1 MFEHSLIDLDTDLER
16 KQQPRRRW
24 LSLPFAVG
32 LHLVALAAFALGSYW
47 NVGPVPVPSLNVAFI
62 DVALP
67 PLPPLPPPSGG
78 GHPRSAAAPRQQP
91 RKPAT
96 APPVEQPTTVPDAP
110 PTPGPATPTTTD
122 LPPGPRTSD
131 PGPSAPGPSTPGPG
145 PSRDPGPGIDDGP
158 SLPIHLTAEMSRPEP
173 LQPIRPLYT
182 EVARRAGLQGTVI
195 VEAVID
201 EKGRATEIRV
211 LRGLPMGLDRAA
223 VEAIQRCPF
232 KPAMMAGRPV
242 KVYFNLTVNFTIQ
255 R

>member
-1 MFEHSLIDLDTDLER
+1 MFEHSLIDLDTGLER

-24 LSLPFAVG
+24 LSLPLAVG
-32 LHLVALAAFALGSYW
+32 LHLVALTAFALGSYW
-47 NVGPVPVPSLNVAFI
+47 NVGPVPEPSLNVAFI

-67 PLPPLPPPSGG
+67 PVPLPSGG
-78 GHPRSAAAPRQQP
+78 RPRPAAAPRQQP
-91 RKPAT
+91 VNSVKPAT
-96 APPVEQPTTVPDAP
+96 APPVEQPTAMPGQPA
-110 PTPGPATPTTTD
+110 PGPATTPD
-122 LPPGPRTSD
+122 LPPGPPASD
-131 PGPSAPGPSTPGPG
+131 PGPVGPDGPG
-145 PSRDPGPGIDDGP
+145 FGPGKGPGLDPGPGIDDFP
-158 SLPIHLTAEMSRPEP
+158 SVPIHITAEMSRPEP

-201 EKGRATEIRV
+201 EKGRATDIRV

-232 KPAMMAGRPV
+232 KPAMMGGRPV

-255 R
+255 H

>member
-1 MFEHSLIDLDTDLER
+1 MFEHSLIDLDTGLER

-24 LSLPFAVG
+24 LSLPLAIG

-67 PLPPLPPPSGG
+67 PLPPPSGG
-78 GHPRSAAAPRQQP
+78 GHPRSATAPRQQP
-91 RKPAT
+91 RKLAA
-96 APPVEQPTTVPDAP
+96 APPLEQPATVPDKP
-110 PTPGPATPTTTD
+110 PTPGSATTTD

-131 PGPSAPGPSTPGPG
+131 PGSVVPGPG
-145 PSRDPGPGIDDGP
+145 PSLDPGPGIDDGP
-158 SLPIHLTAEMSRPEP
+158 GLPIHFTAEMSRPEP

-182 EVARRAGLQGTVI
+182 EVARRAGLQGTVV

-201 EKGRATEIRV
+201 EQGRATEIRV

-232 KPAMMAGRPV
+232 KPAMMGGRPV

>member
-24 LSLPFAVG
+24 LSLPLAIG

-67 PLPPLPPPSGG
+67 PPPPPPPSGG
-78 GHPRSAAAPRQQP
+78 GHPRPTIAPGRQPKPAAAPP
-91 RKPAT
+91 L
-96 APPVEQPTTVPDAP
+96 EQPKAVPAKPPAP
-110 PTPGPATPTTTD
+110 ASGPVTPD
-122 LPPGPRTSD
+122 LPPGPPPSD
-131 PGPSAPGPSTPGPG
+131 PGPVSPGPG
-145 PSRDPGPGIDDGP
+145 PGPGPGPNPGPGPGIDDGP
-158 SLPIHLTAEMSRPEP
+158 GLPLHLTAEMSRPEP
-173 LQPIRPLYT
+173 LRPIRPLYT

-223 VEAIQRCPF
+223 VEAIERCPF